1 MAFTRSGNQT
11 MKHAR
16 QIMISNRGL
25 VLSEKG
31 KEDDEDGE
39 YWVSQGNKWCDLC
52 KIFISNNPFSI
63 RTHELGKRHKDN
75 VTQRLSTMQK
85 DGAAKEKEQQQAAK
99 ALQLIEAKAKKSY
112 QKDLENNQR
121 NVDGDSSAAPGKGW
135 VFDSTTGYYHDK
147 STGLYYDSN
156 SGFYY
161 SDGLGKWVTQEEAY
175 KSVETSKTEVAQ
187 SSTSQAKLP
196 GGGGAISSIK
206 GGPAPG
212 LVVTKPLNPM
222 RPVKGAPSGIAANKR
237 KREEKKPHKVVTK
250 EEEAALRAREAA
262 RKRVE
267 DREKPLMGLYKTY

>member
-1 MAFTRSGNQT
+1 
-11 MKHAR
+11 
-16 QIMISNRGL
+16 
-25 VLSEKG
+25 
-31 KEDDEDGE
+31 
-39 YWVSQGNKWCDLC
+39 
-52 KIFISNNPFSI
+52 
-63 RTHELGKRHKDN
+63 
-75 VTQRLSTMQK
+75 MQK

-121 NVDGDSSAAPGKGW
+121 NVDGDSSAAPGEGW
-135 VFDSTTGYYHDK
+135 VFDSSTGYYHDK

-175 KSVETSKTEVAQ
+175 KSVETWNTNVAQ
-187 SSTSQAKLP
+187 SSTSQTKP
-196 GGGGAISSIK
+196 SGGGGPGSSIK

-222 RPVKGAPSGIAANKR
+222 RPMKGAPSGMAAANKR
-237 KREEKKPHKVVTK
+237 KREDKKPKVVSK

-262 RKRVE
+262 RKRVD